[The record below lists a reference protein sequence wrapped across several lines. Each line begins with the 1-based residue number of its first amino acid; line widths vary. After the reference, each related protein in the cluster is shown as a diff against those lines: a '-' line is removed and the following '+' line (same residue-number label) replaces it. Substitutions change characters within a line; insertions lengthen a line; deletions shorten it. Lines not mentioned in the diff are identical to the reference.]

1 MVVNG
6 GISNFED
13 VENALN
19 FTGCDG
25 VMSSESI
32 LEYPALFDP
41 TRIYDMDELTLE
53 YMDFYEKYPGEANV
67 KILRAHLHKFL
78 HSGFVAHGHTDLRER
93 LNKIDGK
100 QSISEFRALVLE
112 MKERRKHI

>member
-1 MVVNG
+1 MNG
-6 GISNFED
+6 GISDFSD
-13 VENALN
+13 VQWALE

-41 TRIYDMDELTLE
+41 SQIYDMDDLTLE
-53 YMDFYEKYPGEANV
+53 YLDLYEKYPGEANV

-78 HSGFVAHGHTDLRER
+78 HSGFVAQGHTDLRDK

-100 QSISEFRALVLE
+100 
-112 MKERRKHI
+112 